1 MRGEKQGDIKR
12 ISPDYYNERYFTN
25 NWYDS
30 KSFALDNLFHR
41 DVAELFVDIMKPLK
55 YDSVL
60 SIGCAFGNVIYW
72 LNKMG
77 YDGHGIDISE
87 YAISHTHIP
96 GRVTQG
102 DVINGLSYKDGI
114 FDYIFSRDTFEHIAE
129 EHVPKVIAEMER
141 VLKVDGGILLMP
153 ANNFNDKE
161 IRKQM
166 NCAGPN
172 HEDGSHLC
180 VKPPYWWAE
189 MIEKHGKKLIVDY
202 KRTLYGMAVPMAEKN
217 SWTAL
222 VVRKTI

>member
-1 MRGEKQGDIKR
+1 MRKDEPKIKR
-12 ISPDYYNERYFTN
+12 ISSDYYNERYFTD
-25 NWYDS
+25 NWYDNN
-30 KSFALDNLFHR
+30 SFALDNLFHR
-41 DVAELFVDIMKPLK
+41 EIAELFVDIMKPLK

-60 SIGCAFGNVIYW
+60 SIGCALGNVIYW
-72 LNKMG
+72 LTKMG

-87 YAISHTHIP
+87 YAVNHTHIP

-102 DVINGLSYKDGI
+102 DVIDGLPYKDGM
-114 FDYIFSRDTFEHIAE
+114 FDYVFSRDTLEHIAE
-129 EHVPKVIAEMER
+129 EHIPKVIAEMER
-141 VLKVDGGILLMP
+141 VLRVDGGMLLMP

-161 IRKQM
+161 VKKQL

-180 VKPPYWWAE
+180 VKSPYWWAE
-189 MIEKHGKKLIVDY
+189 MMEKHGKKLVVDY
-202 KRTLYGMAVPMAEKN
+202 KRTLYGMANQMAEKN